1 MSSIRARLL
10 VALIILVALIS
21 LLAAGVTYRRV
32 LTETSTL
39 FDYQLRQMALS
50 LRGQI
55 SLAPRIEVPPGPRR

>member
-32 LTETSTL
+32 LNETSTL
-39 FDYQLRQMALS
+39 FDYQLRQMALVVAQS
-50 LRGQI
+50 D
-55 SLAPRIEVPPGPRR
+55 LAGAANRSTPRSRR